1 MTDARARA
9 CVNVGKGKGAAK
21 TEAKVRA
28 TRRAAR
34 RDERRIRARLTANA
48 RVWGAFAS
56 SCVSRAVRACDA
68 STDVNVC
75 VCARARDARVGSTA
89 SVG

>member
-28 TRRAAR
+28 TRRAAAR
-34 RDERRIRARLTANA
+34 RDERANPRASFNGERARLGRS
-48 RVWGAFAS
+48 RVVVRLACGA
-56 SCVSRAVRACDA
+56 CV
-68 STDVNVC
+68 
-75 VCARARDARVGSTA
+75 
-89 SVG
+89 